1 VVLGFLAAVVL
12 AQVFREGPINVHR
25 IQGAIAVYM
34 MIGIMWGCLY
44 QVLQVNAPGAF
55 LVGGIPSSAET
66 HPETI
71 FYFSFVTLTTVGFGD
86 VTPVHPLARSL
97 AMMEALTG
105 QLFPAIL
112 IARLV
117 AMSITSRK
125 QVP

>member
-1 VVLGFLAAVVL
+1 
-12 AQVFREGPINVHR
+12 
-25 IQGAIAVYM
+25 
-34 MIGIMWGCLY
+34 MWGCLY
-44 QVLQVNAPGAF
+44 QVLKLNWPGAF
-55 LVGGIPSSAET
+55 LVGGIPSNAAM
-66 HPETI
+66 HPQTF

-86 VTPVHPLARSL
+86 VTPLHPLGRSL

-125 QVP
+125 